1 MSIRSVVRLSSFRP
15 ELHPSLPKR
24 RIGGFRCASSEAR
37 EPRTTAVRDESTEKQ
52 LTIALDLWRDQ
63 FHDARKQSNFMLVGV
78 LSLGFSMGTILY
90 NKIDQAIDKSERTQM
105 AAIEKSERTQM
116 AAIEKIENQI
126 KDLGKR
132 GWFS

>member
-1 MSIRSVVRLSSFRP
+1 
-15 ELHPSLPKR
+15 
-24 RIGGFRCASSEAR
+24 
-37 EPRTTAVRDESTEKQ
+37 
-52 LTIALDLWRDQ
+52 
-63 FHDARKQSNFMLVGV
+63 MLVGV